1 MLFVAAA
8 IDTYAVTVLL
18 SILTGAISLGYFMVL
33 ENSRGQTFGKQILK
47 LQVIGPDGGN
57 PTYEQSFRRN
67 IFVAANLITWI
78 PLLGI
83 IVSLAVL
90 VGVILI
96 AVNISGDPVSRQGWH
111 DRFAG
116 GTRVLKLAS

>member
-1 MLFVAAA
+1 MF
-8 IDTYAVTVLL
+8 
-18 SILTGAISLGYFMVL
+18 F
-33 ENSRGQTFGKQILK
+33 ENSRGQTLGKQFLK
-47 LQVIGPDGGN
+47 LRVVGPDGAN

-78 PLLGI
+78 PVLGI
-83 IVSLAVL
+83 VVSLAVL

-96 AVNISGDPVSRQGWH
+96 AVNISSDPVSRQGWH

-116 GTRVLKLAS
+116 GTRVVKL